1 MREDLLPISIRAK
14 YEIYDYKNAISILHT
29 SYNVLFMEIC
39 SVLDQ
44 IHITPQMIKN
54 PGGSESEIPKLFSN
68 FLRPLG
74 WKEVRLKAETRVND
88 VETVRTE
95 THYIDYV
102 KGEVAFDLE
111 WNSKD
116 QTFDRDLYA
125 FRSFFDLNKIG
136 VGVIV
141 TRSTSLHFDYF
152 ESLGNYIDSN
162 GVSRPIKSK
171 YGASTTHMQ
180 KLLPRLHEGR
190 SGGCPILAF
199 GITREVIVN
208 E

>member
-1 MREDLLPISIRAK
+1 MREDLLPESIRNK
-14 YEIYDYKNAISILHT
+14 YEIYDYKNAISILYT
-29 SYNVLFMEIC
+29 SYNPLFLEIC

-44 IHITPQMIKN
+44 IHITTQMIKN
-54 PGGSESEIPKLFSN
+54 PGGSESEIPKLFSS
-68 FLRPLG
+68 FLRPLH
-74 WKEVRLKAETRVND
+74 WEEVQLKAETRVND

-141 TRSTSLHFDYF
+141 TRSTSLHYDYF
-152 ESLGNYIDSN
+152 QSLGNYIDSN
-162 GVSRPIKSK
+162 GLSRPIKSK
-171 YGASTTHMQ
+171 YGASTTHME

-199 GITREVIVN
+199 GIKRELII
-208 E
+208 ES

>member
-1 MREDLLPISIRAK
+1 MREDLLPDSIKNK
-14 YEIYDYKNAISILHT
+14 YETYDYKNAISILYT
-29 SYNVLFMEIC
+29 SYNSLFLEIC

-44 IHITPQMIKN
+44 IQIPKQMIIN
-54 PGGSESEIPKLFSN
+54 PGGSESQIPRLFSSY
-68 FLRPLG
+68 LRPLG
-74 WKEVRLKAETRVND
+74 WNEVQLKAETRVND
-88 VETVRTE
+88 IETVRTE

-136 VGVIV
+136 VGIIV
-141 TRSTSLHFDYF
+141 TRCTSLHSTYF
-152 ESLGNYIDSN
+152 GSLGNYTDAN
-162 GVSRPIKSK
+162 GISRPIKSK
-171 YGASTTHMQ
+171 YGASTTHMD

-199 GITREVIVN
+199 GIGRNVII
-208 E
+208 EG

>member
-1 MREDLLPISIRAK
+1 MREDLIPISIQKK

-29 SYNVLFMEIC
+29 SYNSLFLEIC

-44 IHITPQMIKN
+44 VQITTQMIKN
-54 PGGSESEIPKLFSN
+54 PGGSESEIPRLFSTY
-68 FLRPLG
+68 LRPLG
-74 WKEVRLKAETRVND
+74 WNEVRLKAETRVND
-88 VETVRTE
+88 IETVRTE

-136 VGVIV
+136 VGIIV
-141 TRSTSLHFDYF
+141 TRATSLHFNFF

-171 YGASTTHMQ
+171 YGASTTHMD

-199 GITREVIVN
+199 GITREVIIGD
-208 E
+208 